1 MVKVMQ
7 SVKIPKFQ
15 RLRGEEA
22 IKALNEFIAELEEQR
37 GKELTDKQTNAL
49 IKLAK
54 GLMAS
59 VKIETWSIT
68 SRKEIADAR
77 EISPDGLLLWKR
89 FSVSNRQFQRT
100 LL

>member
-1 MVKVMQ
+1 MVREMQ

-22 IKALNEFIAELEEQR
+22 IKALDEFIAELEEQR

-59 VKIETWSIT
+59 IKIETRSIT
-68 SRKEIADAR
+68 SRKEIADAH
-77 EISPDGLLLWKR
+77 EMNPEDLLRWKC
-89 FSVSNRQFQRT
+89 FSVSKRQFQRT

>member
-7 SVKIPKFQ
+7 SVKIPSFQ

-22 IKALNEFIAELEEQR
+22 VKALNEFIAELEEQR

-54 GLMAS
+54 GLMKS
-59 VKIETWSIT
+59 VKTEMWSIT
-68 SRKEIADAR
+68 SRKEIAEAHEMSSKD
-77 EISPDGLLLWKR
+77 LLLWKGY
-89 FSVSNRQFQRT
+89 SVRKRQF
-100 LL
+100 L